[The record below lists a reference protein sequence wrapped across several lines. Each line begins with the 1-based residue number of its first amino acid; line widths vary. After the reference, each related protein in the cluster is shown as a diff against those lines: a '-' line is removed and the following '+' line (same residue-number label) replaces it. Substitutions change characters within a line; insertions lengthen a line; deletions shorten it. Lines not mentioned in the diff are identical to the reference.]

1 MGTVLCESLRR
12 RHQSVHLGE
21 RSPGRTWLVQLVVL
35 CSLIWLLVPVGAA
48 SGQEGAFAFE
58 LRGGGAFP
66 LGSFRSG
73 DDGWAGEVRTSTAFG
88 MGFTLP
94 GPGPLGTYLGFG
106 QRRFECREPTCP
118 SGKEWT
124 STGFDVALRLVLG
137 RGPVRRWLRGGFHN
151 LRLVGTVRDHD
162 GGTARVTAAGGGGI
176 EAGGGLLVSIGRRT
190 SLSPGVRYGWG
201 EVPFPGRGKMRLRY
215 FAADIGLVLG
225 F

>member
-1 MGTVLCESLRR
+1 ML
-12 RHQSVHLGE
+12 
-21 RSPGRTWLVQLVVL
+21 L
-35 CSLIWLLVPVGAA
+35 CSLAGFSAPAESAA
-48 SGQEGAFAFE
+48 GQERAFAFE

-73 DDGWAGEVRTSTAFG
+73 DGGWAGEARTSTSFG

-94 GPGPLGTYLGFG
+94 GPGPFGSYLGFG
-106 QRRFECREPTCP
+106 QLRFECREPTCP

-137 RGPVRRWLRGGFHN
+137 RGSVRPWLRGGFHN
-151 LRLVGTVRDHD
+151 HRLEGTVWDGEGGTVR
-162 GGTARVTAAGGGGI
+162 VTSDGGGGI
-176 EAGGGLLVSIGRRT
+176 EAGGGILVSIGRRT

-201 EVPFPGRGKMRLRY
+201 EVPFPRRGTMRLKY
-215 FAADIGLVLG
+215 LVADIGVVLG